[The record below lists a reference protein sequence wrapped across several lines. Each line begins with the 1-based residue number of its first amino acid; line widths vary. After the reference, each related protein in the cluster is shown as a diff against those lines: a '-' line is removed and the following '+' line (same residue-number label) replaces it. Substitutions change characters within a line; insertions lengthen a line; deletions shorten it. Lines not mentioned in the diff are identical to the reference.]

1 MKLIRELLIVFALC
15 LVGEVLSALLP
26 IPFPSSVI
34 AMMLLLA
41 LLLSK
46 LIRRKHIENTSGFIL
61 KNMSFF
67 FIPAGVS
74 LLKEFDRVRD
84 SILPFLVICAVSTL
98 LTFAASAYTVQGVIS
113 LQQKRLHKRK
123 ENAN

>member
-1 MKLIRELLIVFALC
+1 MKILRELLIIFAIC

-34 AMMLLLA
+34 AMVVLLA
-41 LLLSK
+41 LLLGK
-46 LIRRKHIENTSGFIL
+46 IVRREHIQNTSTFIL

-74 LLKEFDRVRD
+74 LLKEFDQVRGN
-84 SILPFLVICAVSTL
+84 ILPFLIICAVSTV
-98 LTFAASAYTVQGVIS
+98 LTFAATAYTVQGVIA
-113 LQQKRLHKRK
+113 LQQKIMHKRK
-123 ENAN
+123 ENTN